1 MTVKK
6 NPGKFWKLDDNGK
19 GTIIQSKLIEFL
31 NESGFAK
38 AEISKTDYVLVQ
50 VKENLV
56 REISDYII
64 VNFIQKYLQKIDE
77 LDVLEAFSK
86 GVSNYISKA
95 KLRLLKT
102 EDLVND
108 RDDSDTSRLFFK
120 NIIWQVGKNG
130 IKAIMYEDISGKIWE
145 SRIIPH
151 KVSLPIGISQ
161 KSQFETFCF
170 NLAGKSDDR
179 FKALRTNIGY
189 LLHRNNDPANTKAI
203 IFVDENISYD
213 GTANGGTGKSLLL
226 QAIGKCRE
234 MVVMDGKNLK
244 RKSWFKNQGIE
255 LTTDLIFYDDVTQD
269 FNLEELYSM
278 ITTGIVVEKKY
289 KAEFRISPDNAP
301 KIAISSNYI
310 VNGTGGS
317 TDIRRR
323 CEFEVANHYT
333 EAFSPLDEF
342 GNLFFI
348 GWDEAEWDNFYLFMA
363 GCIQAYLKNGLIL
376 ADPINLKRNKLINA
390 TSQEFIAFMETGVV
404 DLDTWISK
412 KTTLELFIEEYPNKR
427 NLSMHQF
434 TKWMKQYC
442 MHFKLIYED
451 RKSGS
456 KYEFYLKLDKT
467 ITDASV
473 IGESTEVEYL
483 EDTLESNE
491 DIESNKEK
499 EVSDEK

>member
-1 MTVKK
+1 MKVKK
-6 NPGKFWKLDDNGK
+6 IPGKFWKLDDNGK
-19 GTIIQSKLIEFL
+19 VTIIQSKLIEFL

-56 REISDYII
+56 KEISDYVI
-64 VNFIQKYLQKIDE
+64 VNYLQHYLQKIDE
-77 LDVLEAFSK
+77 PDVLEAFSK

-102 EDLVND
+102 EDLVDD
-108 RDDSDTSRLFFK
+108 RDDSYTSRLFFE
-120 NIIWQVGKNG
+120 NIIWQVDKNG
-130 IKAIMYEDISGKIWE
+130 IKAIMYEDIPGKIWE

-151 KVSLPIGISQ
+151 KVSLPIGISR
-161 KSQFETFCF
+161 KSQFEIFCF
-170 NLAGKSDDR
+170 NLAGQSDDR
-179 FKALRTNIGY
+179 FKALRANIGY
-189 LLHRNNDPANTKAI
+189 LLHRNIDPANTKAI

-234 MVVMDGKNLK
+234 MVVMDGKNIK
-244 RKSWFKNQGIE
+244 RNSWFKNQGIE

-289 KAEFRISPDNAP
+289 KAEFRISPNKAP

-323 CEFEVANHYT
+323 CEFEVANYYT
-333 EAFSPLDEF
+333 QAFSPLDEF
-342 GNLFFI
+342 GNLFFE
-348 GWDEAEWDNFYLFMA
+348 GWNESEWDNFYLFMA
-363 GCIQAYLKNGLIL
+363 GCIQEYLKNGLIT
-376 ADPINLKRNKLINA
+376 AEPINLKRNKLINA
-390 TSQEFIAFMETGVV
+390 TSQEFVAFMESGVV
-404 DLDTWISK
+404 DLEIWISK
-412 KTTLELFIEEYPNKR
+412 KTVLQLFIEEFPNKR
-427 NLSMHQF
+427 NLTMHQF
-434 TKWMKQYC
+434 TKWMKEFCRQSD
-442 MHFKLIYED
+442 LIYDD
-451 RKSGS
+451 RKSGP
-456 KYEFYLKLDKT
+456 KYEFYLKKDKE
-467 ITDASV
+467 ITEAS
-473 IGESTEVEYL
+473 
-483 EDTLESNE
+483 
-491 DIESNKEK
+491 DIEIIEETDEIVEDDLSEDK